1 MPFSTQNHGK
11 SRNMSPRSRSQKASG
26 EKFWPFLNRC
36 FEQADLCVFVHS
48 PGGPGTRFPSPP
60 PFPTPPFAATAP
72 CISPHPSPDPLS
84 PPVCLAPTSPSLSC
98 TTTNHFAHPPT
109 HIARHTP
116 TSPLTAADI
125 VSLLKATPP
134 PSPTRPRQ
142 PARRPHPP
150 FPLHVRW
157 ILLHI
162 P

>member
-1 MPFSTQNHGK
+1 
-11 SRNMSPRSRSQKASG
+11 MSPRSRSQKASG

-72 CISPHPSPDPLS
+72 CISPHPSPDPPS
-84 PPVCLAPTSPSLSC
+84 PPCLPRP
-98 TTTNHFAHPPT
+98 HFAQPLLHHHQSLCAPPT

-134 PSPTRPRQ
+134 PSPTPPRQ

-162 P
+162 SCSMQHPNQQ